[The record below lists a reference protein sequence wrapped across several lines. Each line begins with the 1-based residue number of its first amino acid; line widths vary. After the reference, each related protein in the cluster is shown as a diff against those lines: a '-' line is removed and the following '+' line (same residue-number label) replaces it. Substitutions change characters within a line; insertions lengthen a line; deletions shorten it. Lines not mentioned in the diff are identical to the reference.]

1 MAGLRQCSGMS
12 PDTTVRSVEPVTKTR
27 PTRKQYVRT
36 LPAVLL
42 PVLFGIA
49 TGYAIGSQRW
59 IVGLGLVGLVF
70 GLLMWAA
77 GVGISA
83 LTWRSRDRSHEGR

>member
-1 MAGLRQCSGMS
+1 M
-12 PDTTVRSVEPVTKTR
+12 
-27 PTRKQYVRT
+27 

-83 LTWRSRDRSHEGR
+83 LTWHSRDRSHHGR